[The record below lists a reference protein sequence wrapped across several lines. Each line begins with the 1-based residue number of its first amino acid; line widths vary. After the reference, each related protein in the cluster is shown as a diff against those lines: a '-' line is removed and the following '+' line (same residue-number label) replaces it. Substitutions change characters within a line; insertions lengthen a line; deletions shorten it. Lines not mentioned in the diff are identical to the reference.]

1 MLSKCANPAC
11 YASFRRLSEGKL
23 FVVEARQWGRVECF
37 WLCDNCSLSLK
48 LEFSSTR
55 GVVIRSERA
64 GIAKSMTTPML
75 PGEGRIPGALAGFST
90 GG

>member
-48 LEFSSTR
+48 LQFSSTR
-55 GVVIRSERA
+55 GVVIRSER
-64 GIAKSMTTPML
+64 PVL
-75 PGEGRIPGALAGFST
+75 PRVCQHQCCLESAEFPEPWPGFST
-90 GG
+90 GD

>member
-1 MLSKCANPAC
+1 VCKSSL
-11 YASFRRLSEGKL
+11 FRTFSETEQGKL

-64 GIAKSMTTPML
+64 GSAESISTPML
-75 PGEGRIPGALAGFST
+75 PSERNIDRVLAGFST